1 MPRGE
6 VPKSV
11 ISGADLLRKAE
22 KDRPGVSEILR
33 LYLRA
38 MKAIEQDLG
47 VDSEQT
53 PDAVYYT
60 TDSTAVC

>member
-6 VPKSV
+6 GPRTV
-11 ISGADLLRKAE
+11 ISGDDLLRKAE
-22 KDRPGVSEILR
+22 KDSPGVSEILR

-47 VDSEQT
+47 VEAEQAR
-53 PDAVYYT
+53 DAVYYT